1 MKMNI
6 YTLSYEIYVF
16 IISHHTKA
24 VKQILPTFLWNM
36 AQTLYVCKILR
47 LPSNQ
52 YQHTQATR
60 HLQYWSY
67 LLVRRKILR
76 LYFWQAAE

>member
-24 VKQILPTFLWNM
+24 VKQILPTFYGTWRKPCM
-36 AQTLYVCKILR
+36 YAKSYVSRRTNI
-47 LPSNQ
+47 N
-52 YQHTQATR
+52 TR
-60 HLQYWSY
+60 RQQDIYNIGLTY
-67 LLVRRKILR
+67 L
-76 LYFWQAAE
+76 

>member
-36 AQTLYVCKILR
+36 APAQ
-47 LPSNQ
+47 
-52 YQHTQATR
+52 
-60 HLQYWSY
+60 
-67 LLVRRKILR
+67 
-76 LYFWQAAE
+76 

>member
-16 IISHHTKA
+16 SISHHAKA

-36 AQTLYVCKILR
+36 APAL
-47 LPSNQ
+47 
-52 YQHTQATR
+52 
-60 HLQYWSY
+60 
-67 LLVRRKILR
+67 
-76 LYFWQAAE
+76 

>member
-1 MKMNI
+1 MGMNI

-16 IISHHTKA
+16 SISHHAKA

-47 LPSNQ
+47 LPSGP
-52 YQHTQATR
+52 
-60 HLQYWSY
+60 
-67 LLVRRKILR
+67 
-76 LYFWQAAE
+76 